1 MTSHPDIATIARAAQ
16 AHHLAALGALHLA
29 PDEVPGHQ
37 SLVLLGPGGPGFWPH
52 VSAAPEFA
60 DAAPD
65 PLDRWSH
72 RVITALAHDLGARAI
87 FPWDGPP
94 WPPFTGWARRSGRA
108 WPSPVGLLVHD
119 SHGLMLSFRGA
130 LALPH
135 RLALPAAAADLSC
148 NGLLQPGQKMI
159 CAGFEPNWAL
169 ELTCYGDVSSTFVDA
184 FSGADIQRTPGSVT
198 FLSENPWQLETS
210 HPVTGTIGY
219 TPGDCQDESDR
230 FFDFTFTPTSAPG
243 LEGQQFFPFCCR
255 IE

>member
-135 RLALPAAAADLSC
+135 RLALPAAAARPCDTCADQPCRSACPVGALSPDGYDVPACKSDL
-148 NGLLQPGQKMI
+148 NRPGNTCMARG
-159 CAGFEPNWAL
+159 CAVRRACPASAGAARSEAQ
-169 ELTCYGDVSSTFVDA
+169 SA
-184 FSGADIQRTPGSVT
+184 F
-198 FLSENPWQLETS
+198 
-210 HPVTGTIGY
+210 HMGY
-219 TPGDCQDESDR
+219 FR
-230 FFDFTFTPTSAPG
+230 
-243 LEGQQFFPFCCR
+243 
-255 IE
+255 

>member
-87 FPWDGPP
+87 FPWGGPP

-135 RLALPAAAADLSC
+135 RLALPAAAARPCDTCADQPCRSACPVGALSPDGYDVPACKSDLDR
-148 NGLLQPGQKMI
+148 PGNTCMARG
-159 CAGFEPNWAL
+159 CAVRRACPA
-169 ELTCYGDVSSTFVDA
+169 SA
-184 FSGADIQRTPGSVT
+184 GADRTEAQSA
-198 FLSENPWQLETS
+198 F
-210 HPVTGTIGY
+210 HMGY
-219 TPGDCQDESDR
+219 FR
-230 FFDFTFTPTSAPG
+230 
-243 LEGQQFFPFCCR
+243 
-255 IE
+255 